1 MVKRFK
7 GIYAPLTTPF
17 KNEAVYIEKLKEN
30 IRKYNEFD
38 LSGYVISGSTAE
50 SVYLLDD
57 EVEELVIAAKD
68 VAAAERHIIVGTAKE
83 STKIT
88 LEFSRRMEDL
98 GIDATLIRTPSYFKA
113 LMTADALKKH
123 FFTIADNV
131 KVPLIIYHIPRYT
144 GVHLSPELLVEL
156 SKHENIAGIKDSS
169 GNMAFLDRIIP
180 HLDPNFDYLLG
191 AGSML
196 SPGIMMGACGGVL
209 ALSDVATSLCTEL
222 YQLSLSKQ
230 WEDAKKLQHDLV
242 PLNQAL
248 TVEHG
253 IPAIKYALDQIGF
266 FGGPCRL
273 PIQPLGTRTK
283 HKIQNILHTL
293 QLIPD

>member
-1 MVKRFK
+1 MGERFK

-17 KNEAVYIEKLKEN
+17 KDEDVFFEKFQEN
-30 IRKYNEFD
+30 IQKYNEFD
-38 LSGYVISGSTAE
+38 LSGYIIAGSTAE
-50 SVYLLDD
+50 SVYLTD
-57 EVEELVIAAKD
+57 EEVVKLVRSTKE
-68 VAAAERHIIVGTAKE
+68 VASAGKHIIVGTARE

-88 LEFSRRMEDL
+88 LEFSNRMADL

-113 LMTADALKKH
+113 LMTPNALKKH
-123 FFTIADNV
+123 FFTIADNI
-131 KVPLIIYHIPRYT
+131 KIPLIIYHIPRYT
-144 GVHLSPELLVEL
+144 GVTLTPELLCEL
-156 SKHENIAGIKDSS
+156 SEHGNIAGIKDSS

-180 HLDPNFDYLLG
+180 NLDPNFDYLLG

-196 SPGIMMGACGGVL
+196 FPGIVMGACGGVL
-209 ALSDVATSLCTEL
+209 ALSDVATSLCIEL
-222 YQLSLSKQ
+222 YKLSLSKQ

-253 IPAIKYALDQIGF
+253 IPAIKYALDLIGF

-273 PIQPLGTRTK
+273 PLQSLDDPVKL
-283 HKIQNILHTL
+283 KIENILRAL
-293 QLIPD
+293 KLIQ